1 VLCDRSIGSILFI
14 DRLSIAMGCN
24 QSQSDDVRRD
34 AERRRIQQQR
44 SQQQQRAS
52 LQQAQQAQQH
62 RPSSLAAAHG
72 SNAVRTA
79 STPIA
84 SPKAKGGGGDGDV
97 QVGASY
103 TDSRMEEHD
112 FFKDIIDKAEGRM
125 CDLAPRELPASSSL
139 SAAAVQQRASLS
151 AIDVAYSLTR
161 AALPPTSD
169 RPRDVAS
176 TLAAPLPAPVVVLHD
191 ALNSL
196 ADAVRAISIED
207 RGQLVVPWGETR

>member
-1 VLCDRSIGSILFI
+1 
-14 DRLSIAMGCN
+14 
-24 QSQSDDVRRD
+24 
-34 AERRRIQQQR
+34 
-44 SQQQQRAS
+44 
-52 LQQAQQAQQH
+52 
-62 RPSSLAAAHG
+62 LAAAHG
-72 SNAVRTA
+72 AGTARTA

-84 SPKAKGGGGDGDV
+84 SPKAKGGDDV

-103 TDSRMEEHD
+103 TDSRMEEHE

-125 CDLAPRELPASSSL
+125 CDLAPRELPPSSSL

>member
-84 SPKAKGGGGDGDV
+84 SPKAKGAGDGDV

-139 SAAAVQQRASLS
+139 SAAVVQQRASLS